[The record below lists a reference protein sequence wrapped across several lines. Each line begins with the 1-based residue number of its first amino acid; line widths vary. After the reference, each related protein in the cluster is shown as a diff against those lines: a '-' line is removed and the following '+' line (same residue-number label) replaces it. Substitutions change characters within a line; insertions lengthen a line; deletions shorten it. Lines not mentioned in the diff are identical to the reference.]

1 MSEKDEK
8 NFGFEKVSSKEKR
21 TLVDGV
27 FSDVAGKYD
36 LMNDLM
42 SFPFFSI
49 PGPFKSREREGKNDK
64 GKIDR
69 SLLAR
74 DKEAKRGASFFK
86 IWQV

>member
-42 SFPFFSI
+42 NTTLEQYSQECRRLENC
-49 PGPFKSREREGKNDK
+49 K
-64 GKIDR
+64 
-69 SLLAR
+69 LL
-74 DKEAKRGASFFK
+74 SYPP
-86 IWQV
+86 